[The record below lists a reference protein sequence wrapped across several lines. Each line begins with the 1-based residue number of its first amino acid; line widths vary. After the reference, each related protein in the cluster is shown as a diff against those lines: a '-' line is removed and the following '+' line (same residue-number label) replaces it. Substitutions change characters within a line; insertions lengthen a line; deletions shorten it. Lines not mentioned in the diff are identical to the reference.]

1 MINQSPTIEILEGFE
16 NDSLKPLS
24 LKSKEK
30 SSGPKIYNSTTLHQH
45 PSFKESN
52 YEDEEDED
60 GDLSNY
66 YGSSTTPSR
75 PKPKKRE
82 FSPENL
88 ENTNKKRLTA
98 DNLSYSPTTT
108 KPYGGNSILI
118 QSFSIRNFQNI
129 TPDCNILLKICKWF
143 QIAISQIRLHS
154 HKVRSTRQEPTQE
167 RS

>member
-16 NDSLKPLS
+16 NDALKPLS

-66 YGSSTTPSR
+66 YGTSTTPAR

-82 FSPENL
+82 FSPETL
-88 ENTNKKRLTA
+88 EDTNKKRLTS
-98 DNLSYSPTTT
+98 DNLSNSPTTAKT
-108 KPYGGNSILI
+108 YRGNSSLI
-118 QSFSIRNFQNI
+118 QSFLIRNFQKLCL
-129 TPDCNILLKICKWF
+129 T
-143 QIAISQIRLHS
+143 IRL
-154 HKVRSTRQEPTQE
+154 
-167 RS
+167 

>member
-1 MINQSPTIEILEGFE
+1 MISTALKKIRYHANTWHILTRK
-16 NDSLKPLS
+16 NTSLINRLQS

-52 YEDEEDED
+52 YEDDEDED
-60 GDLSNY
+60 GDLINY

-82 FSPENL
+82 FSPETL

-98 DNLSYSPTTT
+98 DNLSYSPTT
-108 KPYGGNSILI
+108 KPFGGNSILI
-118 QSFSIRNFQNI
+118 QSFSIRNFQK
-129 TPDCNILLKICKWF
+129 ILCLKT
-143 QIAISQIRLHS
+143 RL
-154 HKVRSTRQEPTQE
+154 
-167 RS
+167 

>member
-16 NDSLKPLS
+16 NDALKPLS

-66 YGSSTTPSR
+66 YGTSTTPAR

-82 FSPENL
+82 FSPEAL
-88 ENTNKKRLTA
+88 EDTNKKRLTA
-98 DNLSYSPTTT
+98 NNLSYSPTTT
-108 KPYGGNSILI
+108 KTYGGNFILV
-118 QSFSIRNFQNI
+118 QSFN
-129 TPDCNILLKICKWF
+129 
-143 QIAISQIRLHS
+143 
-154 HKVRSTRQEPTQE
+154 
-167 RS
+167 